1 MLHSDKKRKK
11 NAAQEVDGV
20 RKEKERLTAVSISFS
35 LVFLRLTDLFSNT
48 GTNISFSPGARVKTR
63 ESFSNRCVFT

>member
-20 RKEKERLTAVSISFS
+20 RKEKERLTAVSLLVAVNPVLFHFSFRYQT
-35 LVFLRLTDLFSNT
+35 RL
-48 GTNISFSPGARVKTR
+48 SPDAP
-63 ESFSNRCVFT
+63 